1 MYRLIDYI
9 NKEESKYEL
18 VESDMKTYRFENEG
32 ESLNISITADGIG
45 IIKDNKFNKMHLLLS
60 NKTDSKMRIH
70 NKEHD
75 LKATLDVRT
84 IRIENELPERIRI
97 SYDILY
103 GEQSGQQIDLEIIHF
118 FQIKI

>member
-18 VESDMKTYRFENEG
+18 VGSDMKTYRFENEG

-97 SYDILY
+97 SYDILD
-103 GEQSGQQIDLEIIHF
+103 GEQSVQQIDLEICRWN
-118 FQIKI
+118 